1 MGRRILRNTQYGM
14 IMKWTA
20 AKIKALKGGR
30 KIVVLTAYDALTAS
44 LVDGADIPVVLVGDS
59 LGMTVLGYETTL
71 PVSMEEMLHHTTAV
85 SRGVENAL
93 VIADMPFMSYQP
105 SIEMGLEN
113 AGRFIKEAHADAVK
127 VEGGAVRAEL
137 IEALVVNG
145 VPVLGHIGLTPQS
158 IKEMGGYKVQGK
170 TPEQARQ
177 LMDDAMAVEQAGA
190 FAIVL
195 ECVPAE
201 LGETISRAL
210 GIPTIGIGAGAGC
223 DGQVLVF
230 TDLLGISGKP
240 VPRFVKKYADLNPL
254 IAEALSA
261 YKAEVESGA
270 FPSDEQAY

>member
-1 MGRRILRNTQYGM
+1 
-14 IMKWTA
+14 MKWTA
-20 AKIKALKGGR
+20 AKIKALKGER
-30 KIVVLTAYDALTAS
+30 KIAMLTAYDALTAS

-85 SRGVENAL
+85 ARGVENAL
-93 VIADMPFMSYQP
+93 IIADMPFMSYQP
-105 SIEMGLEN
+105 STEMGLEN

-127 VEGGAVRAEL
+127 IEGGAVRTEL

-145 VPVLGHIGLTPQS
+145 IPVLGHIGLTPQS
-158 IKEMGGYKVQGK
+158 IKETGGYKVQGK
-170 TPEQARQ
+170 TSGQARQ

-190 FAIVL
+190 FALVL

-201 LGETISRAL
+201 LGEMISSAL
-210 GIPTIGIGAGAGC
+210 SIPTIGIGAGAGC

-270 FPSDEQAY
+270 FPADEQTY

>member
-1 MGRRILRNTQYGM
+1 
-14 IMKWTA
+14 MKWTA
-20 AKIKALKGGR
+20 AKIKALKGER
-30 KIVVLTAYDALTAS
+30 KIAMLTAYDALTAS

-71 PVSMEEMLHHTTAV
+71 PVSMEEMLHHTAAV

-127 VEGGAVRAEL
+127 IEGGAVRAEL
-137 IEALVVNG
+137 IEALVANG

-170 TPEQARQ
+170 TSEQARQ

-201 LGETISRAL
+201 LGEMISSAL
-210 GIPTIGIGAGAGC
+210 SIPTIGIGAGAGC

-240 VPRFVKKYADLNPL
+240 VPKFVKKYADLNPL
-254 IAEALSA
+254 IAKALSA
-261 YKAEVESGA
+261 YKAEVESGV
-270 FPSDEQAY
+270 FPADEQTY

>member
-1 MGRRILRNTQYGM
+1 
-14 IMKWTA
+14 MKWTA
-20 AKIKALKGGR
+20 AKIKALKGER
-30 KIVVLTAYDALTAS
+30 KIPVLTAYDALTAS

-127 VEGGAVRAEL
+127 IEGGAVRAEL
-137 IEALVVNG
+137 IEALVANG

-158 IKEMGGYKVQGK
+158 IKETGGYKVQGK
-170 TPEQARQ
+170 TSEQARQ
-177 LMDDAMAVEQAGA
+177 LMDDAMVVEQAGA

-201 LGETISRAL
+201 LGEMISNAL
-210 GIPTIGIGAGAGC
+210 SIPTIGIGAGVGC

-230 TDLLGISGKP
+230 TDLLGISGRP

-261 YKAEVESGA
+261 YKSEVESGA
-270 FPSDEQAY
+270 FPADEQTY